1 MSIPPI
7 LQSKPKAAGRE
18 DADNF
23 AKKESPTKTILQQGV
38 LITYHEEM
46 PTDRVKRYPEHSPS
60 VVQSLASKTVQ
71 SLLSR
76 PPRY

>member
-7 LQSKPKAAGRE
+7 LQSKPKVVGRE

-23 AKKESPTKTILQQGV
+23 AKKESPTKTALQPGV
-38 LITYHEEM
+38 LVAYHEGM
-46 PTDRVKRYPEHSPS
+46 PTDRVKRYPDGFLS
-60 VVQSLASKTVQ
+60 VEQSLASKRVK

-76 PPRY
+76 LPRY